1 MKEELMTAQEG
12 FLYRLSTV
20 LMRRRLLVVLF
31 CLIGGGVLA
40 YGVTRIKTEV
50 ILQHLFPYD
59 HPYLQL
65 HARFSQVFG
74 GGGFGVVMAVK
85 AKNGDIFNKETL
97 SKVKKITDE
106 IVLWEEAYRVLT
118 VSIAGQSTK
127 VVKTLAKG
135 EIVIDTLMF
144 PDIPKTEEE
153 MTLLKKHIFSDPS
166 YNGILVSRDGTAALI
181 LAQLKEHISYERA
194 FELLRHVD
202 TTYSDEDT
210 SIHIVG
216 YPMLMGWIYSY
227 KPQMYMVFAISVAL
241 MILILYFIFR
251 NFVGMIAPIAMATIC
266 TGMGLGFIG
275 WTGINFSPLLYVL
288 AFLVGARMLSNAV
301 QITHRYVFEYRSCE
315 GGLTPRQIAGRNTML
330 AMMMPNAAAVATD
343 AAGFLILGFAK
354 IVLMQQLA
362 IMMSFW
368 MLTIVLSGV
377 LVPIIC
383 SYLPRLGEALDHCTD
398 EKSILERIITGMA
411 GFSIGVG
418 RYAVGFGVIVIIVF
432 CGWQTTKLKVGDP
445 TPGSPILW
453 PNHEFNQD
461 VALINNT
468 FDASSENF
476 MLFYEGEPESVYDP
490 IVSKT
495 FEAFSSHMAETLPD
509 IYKSSSSINNF
520 GKMLNVTF
528 HDGDKLWYQMPRDS
542 ELLEGLLGQIRN
554 NIDRGTLGRFMDST
568 LERAQITLYFSDHT
582 SVNMRRIRQAAY
594 EFFKDNPMK
603 TQGGEF
609 KLAGGAIGLEIAVN
623 DEMQRTHAI
632 MDAMV
637 LFAIFI
643 MCTIAFRSFVAGAML
658 AVPLLLSNLVAF
670 AYMAAMDIGLSTNT
684 LPCSAVGV
692 GVGVDFSI
700 YLYSRCIEEF
710 PKFNVWEKTV
720 FTVVQT
726 AGKGIVFTG
735 ITLIFPILIWYFIS
749 DLKFQAQMGFFLS
762 ILLFIN
768 MIAALTLHPLLIIIF
783 KPRFMMKGQQETY
796 SESAGDMEPVPSG
809 T

>member
-1 MKEELMTAQEG
+1 MRSYEG
-12 FLYRLSTV
+12 ILDRLSRCF
-20 LMRRRLLVVLF
+20 MRHRLVILII
-31 CLIGGGVLA
+31 CLIGSGLLSHGA
-40 YGVTRIKTEV
+40 TKIKTEV

-59 HPYLQL
+59 HPYLKL

-85 AKNGDIFNKETL
+85 AKNGDIFNKNTL
-97 SKVKKITDE
+97 GKIKKITDE
-106 IVLWEEAYRVLT
+106 IVLWQEAYRVLT
-118 VSIAGQSTK
+118 VSIARNSTK

-144 PDIPKTEEE
+144 PDIPQNEEE
-153 MTLLKKHIFSDPS
+153 MELLKKHIFSDPS
-166 YNGILVSRDGTAALI
+166 YKGILVSRDGTAALI
-181 LAQLKEHISYERA
+181 MLQLKEHISYEKA
-194 FELLRHVD
+194 FELLSNVD
-202 TTYSDEDT
+202 TTYSDDET

-227 KPQMYMVFAISVAL
+227 KPQMVMVFAISVA
-241 MILILYFIFR
+241 MMVLILYIIFR
-251 NFVGMIAPIAMATIC
+251 SFVGMIAPIAMAAIC

-301 QITHRYVFEYRSCE
+301 QITNRYIFEYRSCE
-315 GGLTPRQIAGRNTML
+315 GGLTPRQIAGRNTMQ

-343 AAGFLILGFAK
+343 AAGFLILGLAK
-354 IVLMQQLA
+354 IILMQQIA

-368 MLTIVLSGV
+368 MFTIVLSGV

-383 SYLPRLGEALDHCTD
+383 SYLPRLGEEFDHCTD
-398 EKSILERIITGMA
+398 KKTVLERIIIGLA
-411 GFSIGVG
+411 GFSIGAG
-418 RYAVGFGVIVIIVF
+418 RYVVGFGVIVILAF

-453 PNHEFNQD
+453 PKHSYNQD
-461 VALINNT
+461 VALINST

-495 FEAFSSHMAETLPD
+495 FEAFSRHMAAKLPD

-520 GKMLNVTF
+520 GKMLNTTF
-528 HDGDKLWYQMPRDS
+528 HDGDRIWYQMPR
-542 ELLEGLLGQIRN
+542 EAEALEGLLGQIRN
-554 NIDRGTLGRFMDST
+554 NIDRGTLSRYMDTT

-582 SVNMRRIRQAAY
+582 SHNMQRIRQAAY
-594 EFFKDNPMK
+594 DFFKDNSMQTPR
-603 TQGGEF
+603 GEF

-623 DEMQRTHAI
+623 DEMERAHVI

-637 LFAIFI
+637 LVAIFV
-643 MCTIAFRSFVAGAML
+643 MCTLAFKSFTAGFML

-670 AYMAAMDIGLSTNT
+670 AYMAVMDIGLSTNT

-700 YLYSRCIEEF
+700 YLYSRCMEEF
-710 PKFNVWEKTV
+710 PKHQQWRETV
-720 FTVVQT
+720 LTAVRT

-735 ITLIFPILIWYFIS
+735 LTLILPILTWYFIS
-749 DLKFQAQMGFFLS
+749 ALKFQAQMGFFLS

-768 MIAALTLHPLLIIIF
+768 MIAALTLHPLLVLIV
-783 KPRFMMKGQQETY
+783 KPVFMTKGQIPTCDQGIVGLRPVR
-796 SESAGDMEPVPSG
+796 SEIYE
-809 T
+809 